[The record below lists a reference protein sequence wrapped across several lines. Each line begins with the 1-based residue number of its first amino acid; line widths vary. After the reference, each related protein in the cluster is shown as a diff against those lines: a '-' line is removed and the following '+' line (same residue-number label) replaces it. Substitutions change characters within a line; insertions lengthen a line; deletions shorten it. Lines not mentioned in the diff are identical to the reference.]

1 MRPVSAAEAQVP
13 LGVRVRLGHAA
24 AQHVADAVGARILHL
39 KGYAL
44 AESLRWPGRV
54 GTDVDV
60 LVHPGDLKTYLA
72 GLAAAGWACQTGFEW
87 GSAFGHSSTLLH
99 PDWGYLD
106 VHRLFPGLGPDAAR
120 SFEALWAARTTS
132 DLGGR
137 PCTVPDLDG
146 QALVLLLHAG
156 RSEGSVKAEQDV
168 ARAWG
173 AASAERRASIEAL
186 VGRLGAEV
194 GFAAAVGGLERY
206 SDRPEYRLW
215 QVASQ
220 GGTRLEEW
228 RARVAAAPTLRAKA
242 AVVARA
248 PLVNVEHLAATLG
261 RRPTRAEIAREF
273 VERPL
278 RGVREE
284 MRRRRARVRGAG
296 S

>member
-1 MRPVSAAEAQVP
+1 MTQAETQVP

-44 AESLRWPGRV
+44 DESLRWPGRV

-60 LVHPGDLKTYLA
+60 LVHPADLKAYLA
-72 GLAAAGWACQTGFEW
+72 GLTTAGWECQTGFES
-87 GSAFGHSSTLLH
+87 GSAFGHSATLTH
-99 PDWGYLD
+99 RDWGYVD

-120 SFEALWAARTTS
+120 SFEALWSTRTTRE
-132 DLGGR
+132 LGGR
-137 PCTVPDLDG
+137 PCAVPDLDG

-156 RSEGSVKAEQDV
+156 RSGGSIKAGQDV

-186 VGRLGAEV
+186 VRRLGAEV
-194 GFAAAVGGLERY
+194 GFAAAVGGLDRY
-206 SDRPEYRLW
+206 RDRPEYRLW
-215 QVASQ
+215 RVSSQ
-220 GGTRLEEW
+220 GGTRMEEW

-242 AVVARA
+242 SVVARA

-261 RRPTRAEIAREF
+261 RRPTRAEVAREF
-273 VERPL
+273 VARPL

-284 MRRRRARVRGAG
+284 YRRRVGRTGAG